1 MPISKSEHIIN
12 LIKALSKAEKRNFRM
27 YAKRIQSSE
36 QLLFLRLF
44 DLIDKQKQFNEDE
57 IIKTLRLKD
66 KGQFSNI
73 KRHLYAQIIASL
85 RILFKEKGA
94 NFKVREYVDYAYIL
108 YGKGLYLQAL
118 KILNKAKDLA
128 IKHHLIYMQLTIIE
142 FEKKIQTRHITRS
155 GPNHA
160 STLIQESERI
170 QKQANHLVELSN
182 LRVEMHTKY
191 LSNGHAKSKEEAQ
204 SIRAYYHE
212 KIDPMDLENLG
223 LMEQIFYVQSRVWYN
238 YILMD
243 FESCMKYAVE
253 WVELLNNHPNMLLRD
268 TDLYM
273 RGYHYILTAANHIKN
288 YKVHETYLQAFEDFR
303 YGNYKKFNANSQIL
317 SFLYVHTGR
326 LHSIMLN
333 GNFDEAEPVI
343 QKSVGRIKKYSYKLD
358 DHRIMVFYFKF
369 AWIYLGAN
377 KTDKAIGY
385 LNRIIHNELNNLRE
399 DIQNYARILMLI
411 CHYESGNVDILQ
423 YLINTYNS
431 YFQRK
436 KEINTFL
443 KLSMDMFSEI
453 KSKGS
458 SYHIDIIKEYYN
470 HFKAIESDPYERR
483 ALDYVDVLS
492 WLESKIQNK
501 SLQTLIKEKKAAQY
515 QKG

>member
-1 MPISKSEHIIN
+1 
-12 LIKALSKAEKRNFRM
+12 
-27 YAKRIQSSE
+27 
-36 QLLFLRLF
+36 
-44 DLIDKQKQFNEDE
+44 
-57 IIKTLRLKD
+57 
-66 KGQFSNI
+66 
-73 KRHLYAQIIASL
+73 
-85 RILFKEKGA
+85 
-94 NFKVREYVDYAYIL
+94 
-108 YGKGLYLQAL
+108 
-118 KILNKAKDLA
+118 
-128 IKHHLIYMQLTIIE
+128 
-142 FEKKIQTRHITRS
+142 
-155 GPNHA
+155 
-160 STLIQESERI
+160 
-170 QKQANHLVELSN
+170 
-182 LRVEMHTKY
+182 
-191 LSNGHAKSKEEAQ
+191 
-204 SIRAYYHE
+204 
-212 KIDPMDLENLG
+212 MDLENLG

-377 KTDKAIGY
+377 NTDKAIGY

-458 SYHIDIIKEYYN
+458 AYHIDIIKEYYS
-470 HFKAIESDPYERR
+470 HFKAIELDPYERR

-501 SLQTLIKEKKAAQY
+501 SLQALIKEKKAAQY